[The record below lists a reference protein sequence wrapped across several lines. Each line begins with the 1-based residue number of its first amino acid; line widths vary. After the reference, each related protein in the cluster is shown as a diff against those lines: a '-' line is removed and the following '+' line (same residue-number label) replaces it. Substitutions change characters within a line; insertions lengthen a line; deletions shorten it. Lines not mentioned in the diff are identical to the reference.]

1 MKKLALLVLCA
12 GVIAGCPSDPGP
24 ADTGGTDTGGVD
36 TGGVDGG
43 GVDGGGVDGGGV
55 DGGGTD
61 AGPPTCGD
69 RAITPPETCDDGNTM
84 AGDGCDGSCQIEAS
98 SSCGNGMVERAM
110 GEECDDGNT
119 TAGDGCSATCRVEV
133 TASCGNG
140 MLEPGMGEEC
150 DDGNTTNGDGCN
162 ATCQLETV
170 GAFCGDSMMDPGER
184 CDDGNLTNGDA
195 CNPTCNFTNT
205 TTLFAGSPGMAGS
218 TDGVGTAARLGAIG
232 ATGMCGANG
241 GMAADNTYVYYGD
254 TNNHVLRRIEVATA
268 TVTTIAGT
276 GAMGLTDNATGL
288 MATFQSFEAVTT
300 DGATV
305 WVADSCR
312 IRAIS
317 LAPPHAVTT
326 VAGGACV
333 PMAMAAT
340 IADGVGT
347 AATWSDLRGLTYYR
361 GRVYSV
367 DANAAVLRSFDPVS
381 GMVTTLAGVAGMTGS
396 MDGVGAAA
404 RFVSPRYMASD
415 NSGMLYVADTNGA
428 EIRAFNAV
436 TNEVTSFAGDGT
448 SGIVD
453 GVGTAAR
460 IGRPRGMTSD
470 GTSIYWVEF
479 NAHLIRQGVLA
490 TQSVTTMIGT
500 AMMAGY
506 TEGVGSAARIAS
518 PFGITY
524 HYPSRSLFWLDGGN
538 CVIRRV
544 Q

>member
-1 MKKLALLVLCA
+1 MAV
-12 GVIAGCPSDPGP
+12 
-24 ADTGGTDTGGVD
+24 
-36 TGGVDGG
+36 
-43 GVDGGGVDGGGV
+43 
-55 DGGGTD
+55 
-61 AGPPTCGD
+61 CGD
-69 RAITPPETCDDGNTM
+69 RAITPPETCDDGNTT
-84 AGDGCDGSCQIEAS
+84 AGDGCDGSCQIEPS
-98 SSCGNGMVERAM
+98 SSCGDRVVDRAM

-140 MLEPGMGEEC
+140 ALEPALGEEC
-150 DDGNTTNGDGCN
+150 DDGNTTNGDGCS

-184 CDDGNLTNGDA
+184 CDDGNVAGGDA
-195 CNPTCNFTNT
+195 CSPTCNFTNT
-205 TTLFAGSPGMAGS
+205 TTLFVGAPGVAGS
-218 TDGVGTAARLGAIG
+218 TDGPGAMARLGAINSM
-232 ATGMCGANG
+232 TGMCGANG
-241 GMAADNTYVYYGD
+241 SLVADNTYVYFAD
-254 TNNHVLRRIEVATA
+254 SNNNVLRRIEVATSV
-268 TVTTIAGT
+268 VTTIAGNGT
-276 GAMGLTDNATGL
+276 TALTDNANGL
-288 MATFQSFEAVTT
+288 MAAFQNFEGLAT
-300 DGATV
+300 DGVTA
-305 WVADSCR
+305 WVGDSCR

-317 LAPPHAVTT
+317 LTPPHAVTT
-326 VAGGACV
+326 VAGGPCV
-333 PMAMAAT
+333 PSAMAAT

-361 GRVYSV
+361 GLVYSV
-367 DANAAVLRSFDPVS
+367 DANAAVLRSYDPVS
-381 GMVTTLAGVAGMTGS
+381 GTVTTLAGTAGATGF
-396 MDGVGAAA
+396 MDGIGGAA
-404 RFVSPRYMASD
+404 RFVSPRYIASD
-415 NSGMLYVADTNGA
+415 NSGMLYIADTNGA
-428 EIRAFNAV
+428 RVRAYNTV
-436 TNEVTSFAGDGT
+436 TTEVTTFAGTGT
-448 SGIVD
+448 AGIVD
-453 GVGTAAR
+453 GIGTAAQ

-500 AMMAGY
+500 ATMAGY